1 MRTIAIELT
10 DYRIHEVNT
19 HWWKQILSLFLKPG
33 RAFEIRHWRAE
44 KDIVEKACA
53 YGTISERD
61 STDFEVSIKGVLTDA
76 IIQEILH
83 ADASCPDEQITE
95 FFTINVAGE
104 ISSSHYGRELYVSH
118 PTKEVCDQLS
128 AILTPV
134 QEYFTISEY
143 GE

>member
-33 RAFEIRHWRAE
+33 RSFEIRHWRAE
-44 KDIVEKACA
+44 KEIVEKACA

-61 STDFEVSIKGVLTDA
+61 STDFEVSIKGMLTDA

-83 ADASCPDEQITE
+83 ADASCPDEQMTE
-95 FFTINVAGE
+95 FFYHQRGWGNFFVSLWKRIICVASIERGM
-104 ISSSHYGRELYVSH
+104 
-118 PTKEVCDQLS
+118 
-128 AILTPV
+128 
-134 QEYFTISEY
+134 
-143 GE
+143 